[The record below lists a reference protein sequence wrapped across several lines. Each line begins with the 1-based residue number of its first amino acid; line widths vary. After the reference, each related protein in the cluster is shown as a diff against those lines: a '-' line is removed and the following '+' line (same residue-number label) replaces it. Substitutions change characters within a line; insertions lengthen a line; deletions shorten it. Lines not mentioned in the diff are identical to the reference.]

1 MLWQELTFC
10 QQVCL
15 QLWSLTSSLTRF
27 YFVFWCCIVGS
38 CCRVSKPKQA
48 TVSDTL
54 SKHTHFDKK
63 SGEFRHVFNSTGEV
77 YYRKIWHQ
85 WLMMGEEAGLLC
97 PHTDP
102 QIPQH
107 TLDGPL
113 PPCVPFFLVHR
124 RDTAHEIGPHEKMI
138 AQRAK
143 LASTFDKTLKKTGVS
158 GLLGLAAWKTND
170 D

>member
-1 MLWQELTFC
+1 MYSILSGEVFFTKI
-10 QQVCL
+10 
-15 QLWSLTSSLTRF
+15 LTSVT
-27 YFVFWCCIVGS
+27 
-38 CCRVSKPKQA
+38 
-48 TVSDTL
+48 
-54 SKHTHFDKK
+54 
-63 SGEFRHVFNSTGEV
+63 
-77 YYRKIWHQ
+77 
-85 WLMMGEEAGLLC
+85 MMGEEAGLLC

-138 AQRAK
+138 AQPAK
-143 LASTFDKTLKKTGVS
+143 LASTFDKTLKKTGVA
-158 GLLGLAAWKTND
+158 GLLGLVAWKAND